1 MNIRNN
7 SGRSALVASVD
18 GSRPSIERTEGENI
32 MVARMYLEKRG
43 FVVTRSLVTIA
54 EVANFLGCSRPTVL
68 RLRNEP
74 DFPAAFDIMS
84 GRSNI
89 TAQRSTP
96 RWRMSDIVDWLEGRK
111 VVDSSN
117 DQ

>member
-1 MNIRNN
+1 MKFP
-7 SGRSALVASVD
+7 SHSVKSTLVATVD
-18 GSRPSIERTEGENI
+18 GPRPSIERTEGEKI
-32 MVARMYLEKRG
+32 MLARMYLEKRG